1 MVEASAGLQR
11 QEGLL
16 FATRASGSLVALS
29 PELQRLLG
37 ISAREGRRL
46 ADSLH
51 PHDAAMA
58 SDWLDD
64 LLSGRP
70 VRPLR
75 VRVRDLAGTYR
86 MIEWDGL
93 TIPHERL
100 IVCSGREVGDPAPRV
115 LSSGNGIELDV
126 PTRIALAHDRSLDPD
141 GVRVQ
146 SAAAA
151 RREARRG
158 AGRRNDRARGVRVP
172 DLGEPELPPGPRLA
186 AEAEARAG
194 GDRQRDLHRQ
204 RLRLRAPLAH
214 PPRSAER
221 ECPHAPGFTADLEA
235 SLPRV
240 RPHTLTGERPHNERA
255 DGLRICY
262 E

>member
-93 TIPHERL
+93 AIPHERL

-126 PTRIALAHDRSLDPD
+126 PTRIARAHDRSLDLTASEFNLLRLLVEKR
-141 GVRVQ
+141 GEVQ
-146 SAAAA
+146 DAETIA
-151 RREARRG
+151 REAFG
-158 AGRRNDRARGVRVP
+158 YQTSGNRNFLQAHVS
-172 DLGEPELPPGPRLA
+172 
-186 AEAEARAG
+186 
-194 GDRQRDLHRQ
+194 
-204 RLRLRAPLAH
+204 RLRRKLEQAGIGNAISTVRGFGYVLR
-214 PPRSAER
+214 
-221 ECPHAPGFTADLEA
+221 
-235 SLPRV
+235 
-240 RPHTLTGERPHNERA
+240 
-255 DGLRICY
+255 
-262 E
+262 